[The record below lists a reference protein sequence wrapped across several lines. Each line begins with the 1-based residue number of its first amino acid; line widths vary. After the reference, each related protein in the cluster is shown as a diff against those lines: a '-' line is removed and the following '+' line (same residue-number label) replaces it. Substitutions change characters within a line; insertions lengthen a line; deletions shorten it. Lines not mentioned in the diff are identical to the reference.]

1 VCLLLY
7 PLQQII
13 LPFQLSNNPIVLQNQ
28 NPKLFQSRG
37 DFLLKKSWNIIRL
50 SHTKTT
56 VQETLTS
63 DMYIICKDQLPPEDW
78 MLGSQKQHPVQIPSA
93 QQELDCNNKPPRTHV
108 GCFWI

>member
-1 VCLLLY
+1 MFCKTK
-7 PLQQII
+7 
-13 LPFQLSNNPIVLQNQ
+13 
-28 NPKLFQSRG
+28 NPKLFQSRR
-37 DFLLKKSWNIIRL
+37 DFLLKKSRNIIQL

-78 MLGSQKQHPVQIPSA
+78 MLGSQKQHPVQILSA